1 MIAVLQRL
9 RRMSSDE
16 IGSRSA
22 ALLHRTLDRGR
33 VRAGGSRWRRHALRK
48 AIAPAGP
55 LAPVAPLLA
64 RSAWLDAHRAIAAHL
79 LARPPRFLVHASI
92 REALAARIT
101 ERRPGAVAD
110 AVRLADTIVRG
121 EYELLGY
128 SGLRFASAPEDTID
142 WQLDPVSGR
151 RSPRVFWADVP
162 YLDPACGDHK
172 VIWELNRHQHWL
184 QLGRAA
190 WLSGDRRFR
199 TALVR
204 ELESWMAANPP
215 LVGINWS
222 SALEI
227 AFRTL
232 SWTWAAELFADDA
245 GSDDTPWLVDLL
257 LGLDRQLRHLER
269 NLSWYFSPNTHLLGE
284 ALALYVCGQVWPELR
299 RSPRWIALGRGILIQ
314 QTGTQVLPDG
324 VHAERS
330 PHYHRYALD
339 FYLMALS
346 VAGLCGDRALVD
358 AVDPVARRMTAALGA
373 FADARG
379 HMPLIGDDDGGELA
393 PVAGRAPYDAAAT
406 LAWADALLERRGPRP
421 DAPEAALWLTA
432 TTRLH
437 AESRASV
444 AIPPRSVVL
453 ASSGYHISRLGR
465 SVVVFDAGAHGF
477 LNGGHAH
484 ADALSVTITVGGV
497 PLAVD
502 PGTGTYTM
510 DRVARDRF
518 RATAAHNTLVLD
530 GRSQSEPAG
539 PFKWRTQAAARST
552 HGVLNP
558 EFDYFEGDTD
568 AYAPAVHERRV
579 LALGDDRWIIA
590 DRVLGGGRHDAAV
603 HWHLAPEW
611 TAAPDEGRT
620 VRLRHSSGATAAI
633 AVPDTTIQVFRDD
646 EATGLGRVAPV
657 YGRILPSTTLRCS
670 ATRQAPF
677 WIVSLI
683 DAGDGGAGQPRSE
696 IVPVLCSD
704 PRDAVAVLTRRH
716 AGCSVT
722 LLADGGRRESSTV
735 ELEVRQQLAV
745 TTDARL
751 LHADIDEIGDLT
763 HLVLV
768 DATFARYEGPTGR
781 TITAEETIGDVAIA
795 FDRHGGWSARASTQ
809 PRGLAV
815 LTDPRPPRPRPR
827 PVRAQDTDATD
838 RGQQPCVESQASPTR

>member
-16 IGSRSA
+16 IAARSA
-22 ALLHRTLDRGR
+22 GLLRRTADRAA
-33 VRAGGSRWRRHALRK
+33 VRAVRPRWSRHRLGQAL
-48 AIAPAGP
+48 APAGP
-55 LAPVAPLLA
+55 LASAAPLLA
-64 RSAWLDAHRAIAAHL
+64 RSAWLDAHRVIAAHL
-79 LARPPRFLVHASI
+79 LARPAAFVVHASV
-92 REALAARIT
+92 RAPLVVRIT
-101 ERRPGAVAD
+101 ERDPAAAGD
-110 AVRLADTIVRG
+110 AVRLADAIVRG
-121 EYELLGY
+121 EYDLLGY
-128 SGLRFASAPEDTID
+128 SGLRFAGTRDAPVD

-151 RSPRVFWADVP
+151 RPPRVFWADVP

-190 WLSGDRRFR
+190 WLSGERRFR
-199 TALVR
+199 LAFVR
-204 ELESWMAANPP
+204 ELETWLAANPP
-215 LVGINWS
+215 LLGINWA

-232 SWTWAAELFADDA
+232 SWTWAAELFADGA
-245 GSDDTPWLVDLL
+245 ESDDAPWLVDLL

-269 NLSWYFSPNTHLLGE
+269 NLSRYFSPNTHLLGE

-299 RSPRWIALGRGILIQ
+299 RSPRWTALGRGILID

-324 VHAERS
+324 MHAERS

-339 FYLMALS
+339 FYLLS
-346 VAGLCGDRALVD
+346 LAVARRCGDRALAE
-358 AVDPVARRMTAALGA
+358 AVEPVARRMTAVLRA
-373 FADARG
+373 FVDERG

-393 PVAGRAPYDAAAT
+393 PIAGRAPYDATST
-406 LAWADALLERRGPRP
+406 LAWADALLEHRAPGP

-432 TTRLH
+432 TTRPTPD
-437 AESRASV
+437 ARPSSAPT
-444 AIPPRSVVL
+444 ARSVVL

-465 SVVVFDAGAHGF
+465 SVLVFDAGAHGF
-477 LNGGHAH
+477 MNGGHAH
-484 ADALSVTITVGGV
+484 ADALAVTITADGI

-510 DRVARDRF
+510 NRADRDRF

-530 GRSQSEPAG
+530 GRPQSEPAG
-539 PFKWRTQAAARST
+539 PFKWKTQAAARSRQ
-552 HGVLNP
+552 GVLNP

-579 LALGDDRWIIA
+579 LALGAHRWIVA
-590 DRVLGGGRHDAAV
+590 DRVLGGGRHEAAV
-603 HWHLAPEW
+603 HWHFSPDW
-611 TAAPDEGRT
+611 TAAPHEGRT

-633 AVPDTTIQVFRDD
+633 AVPDTSMQVFRGD
-646 EATGLGRVAPV
+646 EKTGLGRFAPV
-657 YGRILPSTTLRCS
+657 YGRIVPSTTLRCS

-677 WIVSLI
+677 WIVSI
-683 DAGDGGAGQPRSE
+683 VDAGDEDAGQLRSE

-704 PRDAVAVLTRRH
+704 PRDAAAVVTRRH
-716 AGCSVT
+716 AGCSVV
-722 LLADGGRRESSTV
+722 LLADSGRRESSTI
-735 ELEVRQQLAV
+735 ELDVRQQLAI

-768 DATFARYEGPTGR
+768 DATFARFEGPTAR
-781 TITAEETIGDVAIA
+781 TITAEEAIGDVAIA

-827 PVRAQDTDATD
+827 PARAQDSAATG
-838 RGQQPCVESQASPTR
+838 RGQQRCVESQASPTR

>member
-16 IGSRSA
+16 IASRSA
-22 ALLHRTLDRGR
+22 ALLRRTVDRGK
-33 VRAGGSRWRRHALRK
+33 VRAGRSRWRRLALAK
-48 AIAPAGP
+48 ALSPAGP
-55 LAPVAPLLA
+55 LASLAPLLA

-79 LARPPRFLVHASI
+79 LARPPRFVVHASV
-92 REALAARIT
+92 RESLAARIT
-101 ERRPGAVAD
+101 ERNPAAALD
-110 AVRLADTIVRG
+110 AVRLGDAIVRR
-121 EYELLGY
+121 EYDLLGY
-128 SGLRFASAPEDTID
+128 TGLRFASAPEAAID
-142 WQLDPVSGR
+142 WQFDPVSGR
-151 RSPRVFWADVP
+151 RPPRVFWADVR
-162 YLDPACGDHK
+162 YLDPIFGDHK

-184 QLGRAA
+184 QLGRAS

-199 TALVR
+199 VAFVR
-204 ELESWMAANPP
+204 ELETWMTANPP
-215 LVGINWS
+215 LVGINWA

-232 SWTWAAELFADDA
+232 SWTWAAEMFAEGANRDT
-245 GSDDTPWLVDLL
+245 TPWLVDLL

-269 NLSWYFSPNTHLLGE
+269 NLSRYFSPNTHLLGE

-299 RSPRWIALGRGILIQ
+299 RSPRWIALGRGILIA
-314 QTGTQVLPDG
+314 QTGAQVLPDG

-330 PHYHRYALD
+330 THYHRYALD
-339 FYLMALS
+339 FYLLSLS
-346 VAGLCGDRALVD
+346 VAGLCGDRTLVD
-358 AVDPVARRMTAALGA
+358 AVEPVARRMTAALRA
-373 FADARG
+373 FVDERG
-379 HMPLIGDDDGGELA
+379 HMPRIGDDDGGELA
-393 PVAGRAPYDAAAT
+393 PVTGRAPYDATTT
-406 LAWADALLERRGPRP
+406 LAWADALLEGDGPGA

-432 TTRLH
+432 ATRPRPG
-437 AESRASV
+437 AGPSPA
-444 AIPPRSVVL
+444 APARSVVL

-465 SVVVFDAGAHGF
+465 SVLVFDAGAHGF
-477 LNGGHAH
+477 MNGGHAH
-484 ADALSVTITVGGV
+484 ADALSVTITADGV
-497 PLAVD
+497 PLAID

-510 DRVARDRF
+510 DRAERDRF
-518 RATAAHNTLVLD
+518 RATATHNALTLD

-552 HGVLNP
+552 RSVLNP

-568 AYAPAVHERRV
+568 AYAPAVHQRRV
-579 LALGDDRWIIA
+579 LALGAHRWVVA
-590 DRVLGGGRHDAAV
+590 ERVLGRGRHDAVV

-611 TAAPDEGRT
+611 TAAPHEGRT

-633 AVPDTTIQVFRDD
+633 TVPDTTIQVLRGD
-646 EATGLGRVAPV
+646 EATGLGRFAPV
-657 YGRILPSTTLRCS
+657 YGRIVPSTTLRCS

-683 DAGDGGAGQPRSE
+683 DALDAEAAQLRSE

-704 PRDAVAVLTRRH
+704 SRDAVAVLTRRH
-716 AGCSVT
+716 AGCSAT
-722 LLADGGRRESSTV
+722 LLAGSGRRESSTM
-735 ELEVRQQLAV
+735 ELDVRHQLAV

-763 HLVLV
+763 YLVLV
-768 DATFARYEGPTGR
+768 DATFARFEGPTAR
-781 TITAEETIGDVAIA
+781 TITAEEAIVDVAIA

-827 PVRAQDTDATD
+827 TARTQDSAASA